1 MSGPGQQTHGAE
13 LIYLDHNATTPLDP
27 RVLEVMLPCL
37 THAFGNAASP
47 HAMGCAAHGVVE
59 TARGE
64 VAALLGADPREI
76 VWTSGATESN
86 NLAILGVCESPHYES
101 AGKSSGRARHVVTVR
116 TEHAAVLDPCRELSR
131 RGFRVHFVGV
141 DVGGIVDLEALDRA
155 VQEDTL
161 LVSVMLANN
170 ETGVMQP
177 IGEVSRIA
185 RSRGALLHCD
195 ATQAVGKVPVD
206 VDTLGVDLLS
216 LSAHKLYGPKGT
228 GALYVR
234 RRAPRVRLHP
244 RHFGGG
250 HERDMRS
257 GTLNVPGIVGLGAAC
272 AIARREMAEEAV
284 RVSGLRDRLERALLE
299 IAGTARNG
307 ATEHRLPNTTNLS
320 FGDRDAKE
328 IIRRTP
334 ALCVSTASA
343 CTSAQLQ
350 PSHVLGAMGLSDERI
365 GSSLR
370 FSLGRGT
377 TEAEIDRAA
386 EMVKAAI
393 AG

>member
-1 MSGPGQQTHGAE
+1 
-13 LIYLDHNATTPLDP
+13 
-27 RVLEVMLPCL
+27 
-37 THAFGNAASP
+37 
-47 HAMGCAAHGVVE
+47 
-59 TARGE
+59 
-64 VAALLGADPREI
+64 
-76 VWTSGATESN
+76 
-86 NLAILGVCESPHYES
+86 
-101 AGKSSGRARHVVTVR
+101 
-116 TEHAAVLDPCRELSR
+116 
-131 RGFRVHFVGV
+131 
-141 DVGGIVDLEALDRA
+141 
-155 VQEDTL
+155 
-161 LVSVMLANN
+161 
-170 ETGVMQP
+170 
-177 IGEVSRIA
+177 
-185 RSRGALLHCD
+185 
-195 ATQAVGKVPVD
+195 
-206 VDTLGVDLLS
+206 
-216 LSAHKLYGPKGT
+216 
-228 GALYVR
+228 
-234 RRAPRVRLHP
+234 
-244 RHFGGG
+244 
-250 HERDMRS
+250 MRS